1 VERKGKRLRE
11 ATAYRYRAGF
21 SEEWAKETLASQP
34 TTPPRL
40 HGFTHRAFLLLRG
53 EIPCRN
59 RTTRPKAAERA
70 TDSRARK
77 PAGDDDKATAREAGG
92 GITHADIGAAAEAAE
107 HGRTHVPG
115 SGRRLV
121 AGGEGVDTDAPRFCS
136 VRIRGALNRG
146 RREEEGSGGKGRGED
161 GGGGI

>member
-1 VERKGKRLRE
+1 MERKGKRLRE

-121 AGGEGVDTDAPRFCS
+121 AGGKGSTRTRRAF
-136 VRIRGALNRG
+136 ALS
-146 RREEEGSGGKGRGED
+146 EFAEL
-161 GGGGI
+161 